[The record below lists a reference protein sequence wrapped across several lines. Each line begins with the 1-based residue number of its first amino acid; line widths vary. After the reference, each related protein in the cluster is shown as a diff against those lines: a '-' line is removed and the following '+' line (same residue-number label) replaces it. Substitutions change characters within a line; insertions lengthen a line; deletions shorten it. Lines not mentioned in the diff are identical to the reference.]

1 MRRKL
6 AAGNW
11 KMNGTRADLMQI
23 DALMKAYPA
32 PSVDMVLCPPATL
45 LAPMAERAEKG
56 ALKVGGQYCHANQK
70 GAHTGDISAKM
81 IADAKAD
88 YVITGH
94 SERRTDHGETDADIR
109 DQTMA
114 AWEASLTAIVC
125 IGEKLEE
132 REAENTLDVLRS
144 QMAGS
149 VPDGAT
155 GANLVI
161 AYEPVWAIG
170 TGKIASLEQIADVH
184 DFMRTELASRFGPET
199 ANAIRLLYGG
209 SVKAGNAAEVF
220 TTSNVDGALV
230 GGASLT
236 AADFSPIVAA
246 LEASV

>member
-1 MRRKL
+1 
-6 AAGNW
+6 
-11 KMNGTRADLMQI
+11 
-23 DALMKAYPA
+23 
-32 PSVDMVLCPPATL
+32 
-45 LAPMAERAEKG
+45 
-56 ALKVGGQYCHANQK
+56 
-70 GAHTGDISAKM
+70 
-81 IADAKAD
+81 
-88 YVITGH
+88 
-94 SERRTDHGETDADIR
+94 
-109 DQTMA
+109 
-114 AWEASLTAIVC
+114 
-125 IGEKLEE
+125 
-132 REAENTLDVLRS
+132 
-144 QMAGS
+144 MAGS